1 MKIKHIL
8 SWVLR
13 LVIAI
18 IFLQTLFFKFTAHPD
33 SVYIFSQLGIEPY
46 GRIGVGIMELITS
59 ALILIPRTKLLGIF
73 LSFGTIGGAIFSHFL
88 VLGTEV
94 KGDSGGLFSLALIVL
109 AACIVLFVLYKNEFV
124 LTLKNILKK

>member
-13 LVIAI
+13 IGIAI

-46 GRIGVGIMELITS
+46 GRIAVGIMELITS

-94 KGDSGGLFSLALIVL
+94 KGDSGGLFTLALIVL
-109 AACIVLFVLYKNEFV
+109 AACISLFILYKNEFIS
-124 LTLKNILKK
+124 TISKFIKK

>member
-1 MKIKHIL
+1 MKTKNIL
-8 SWVLR
+8 SWLLR
-13 LVIAI
+13 ITVAV

-73 LSFGTIGGAIFSHFL
+73 LSFGTIGGALFSHFL
-88 VLGTEV
+88 VIGTEV

-109 AACIVLFVLYKNEFV
+109 AACVVLFVLYKNEFV
-124 LTLKNILKK
+124 STLKTILKK